1 MEVDSIVDVPG
12 PTPQPRLPSARPR
25 DVALRISQ
33 VVSACTFCKSR
44 KIKCDGVSPDCGCC
58 TKFGRA
64 ATCSLADGSARP
76 AHDYVVFLQ
85 TRIVDAKTR
94 LAAGQV
100 SLSGRSDEGQPS
112 RCSRPP
118 TTTMPTM
125 PTMPTTQQTPFD
137 FNDSSA
143 DLPSRRRNTRP
154 PAHGPSG
161 PSTTTTAIDTLI
173 ADIGALPISTS
184 SHAHANSASTA
195 GRGPTLSTVLLAAAS
210 KLPLLSIV
218 QDQEGQQSSTNN
230 ANAGTAGASGGG
242 GVNTAN
248 VAACLPEESAARKL
262 IQHYIK
268 QVYPRLP
275 FFSLQGFWAQF
286 QQVYGGTGHASDG
299 TASSAVGPGLNS
311 GYSYFTV
318 LLVLAIATSSLSR
331 SADSMI
337 SNQARRLFQ
346 AGLQF
351 RESAILPNTIVGV
364 QSLLFLIQFATLNP
378 SVLDSWYLIGV
389 GMRNCVDL
397 GLHQDPDPSQAMTPS
412 LLETRRRLWW
422 SMYSFDRSLSIGCG
436 RPTEIADAL
445 IHVQLPSFR
454 IESTATDVEVEGY
467 VQRYRALQLQSEIY
481 DALSQPPS
489 VGDDSSSVAS
499 AVVASLHRELDAWQL
514 SNRPERNR
522 ETLADSEW
530 LVGKMLLFRP
540 CRLLPERSVDE
551 LRELWV
557 SARGFT
563 SLYRQLVETNG
574 IFYVQVAC
582 EKVYWTGLILL
593 YSYWKLTGNERS
605 VDRNDDVQALYLW
618 KATKDIAFILQTLSE
633 RWEDGKILAAQ
644 FDAASAKVIE
654 LVESVHQHDDLAQHL
669 PPEVVTLSR
678 YASLVSIWAS
688 GAEHWHGG
696 LGAAHSEELQDL
708 VAKMI

>member
-1 MEVDSIVDVPG
+1 MDIDTRPPLPL
-12 PTPQPRLPSARPR
+12 PTHRR
-25 DVALRISQ
+25 DVTLRISQ
-33 VVSACTFCKSR
+33 VVSACSFCKSR
-44 KIKCDGVSPDCGCC
+44 KIKCDGVAPACGCC

-64 ATCSLADGSARP
+64 ATCSLADGAARH
-76 AHDYVVFLQ
+76 AHDYIAYLQ
-85 TRIVDAKTR
+85 GRI
-94 LAAGQV
+94 GQV
-100 SLSGRSDEGQPS
+100 KASLATAHRSEVPATSEAVPKPGA
-112 RCSRPP
+112 
-118 TTTMPTM
+118 
-125 PTMPTTQQTPFD
+125 TPAFD
-137 FNDSSA
+137 FNESVDI
-143 DLPSRRRNTRP
+143 RRPTKKNVGRS
-154 PAHGPSG
+154 SG
-161 PSTTTTAIDTLI
+161 PTGPTGVPSAIDTLI

-184 SHAHANSASTA
+184 SHAHNAVSSSSAAAS
-195 GRGPTLSTVLLAAAS
+195 GPTLSTVLLAAAS

-218 QDQEGQQSSTNN
+218 QQDGSNPD
-230 ANAGTAGASGGG
+230 
-242 GVNTAN
+242 
-248 VAACLPEESAARKL
+248 VAACLPEQSAARKL
-262 IQHYIK
+262 AQHYIQ

-275 FFSLQGFWAQF
+275 FFSIQGFWAQF
-286 QQVYGGTGHASDG
+286 QHVYGGTAVD
-299 TASSAVGPGLNS
+299 SAGLNS

-397 GLHQDPDPSQAMTPS
+397 GLHQDPEGLRSISPS

-445 IHVQLPSFR
+445 IHVQLPTFE
-454 IESTATDVEVEGY
+454 IESSATAVEIEGY

-481 DALSQPPS
+481 DALNHPPPKQG
-489 VGDDSSSVAS
+489 VEGTVRP
-499 AVVASLHRELDAWQL
+499 VVESLQRKLHAWQL
-514 SNRPERNR
+514 DNRPERNR

-530 LVGKMLLFRP
+530 LMSKMLLYRP
-540 CRLLPERSVDE
+540 CRLLPERSLPE
-551 LRELWV
+551 LGELWV

-574 IFYVQVAC
+574 IFYVLVAC
-582 EKVYWTGLILL
+582 EKVYWTGLVML
-593 YSYWKLTGNERS
+593 YSYWQLRVLGVTEFTTMDERKES
-605 VDRNDDVQALYLW
+605 LLSLDLW
-618 KATKDIAFILQTLSE
+618 RSTKDISFILQTLSE
-633 RWEDGKILAAQ
+633 RWEDGKILSSK
-644 FDAASAKVIE
+644 FDAASARVIE
-654 LVESVHQHDDLAQHL
+654 LIDGQALLQGYPKGSPERADRERMLREQL
-669 PPEVVTLSR
+669 PHEVVSLAS

-688 GAEHWHGG
+688 AGANHFHGG
-696 LGAAHSEELQDL
+696 LGTAHSEELQDL
-708 VAKMI
+708 VARMI

>member
-1 MEVDSIVDVPG
+1 MEVDSVVDVPAL
-12 PTPQPRLPSARPR
+12 QQRLPSARTR

-44 KIKCDGVSPDCGCC
+44 KIKCDGVSPACGCC

-76 AHDYVVFLQ
+76 AHDYVVYLQ
-85 TRIVDAKTR
+85 TRIQQAKAR
-94 LAAGQV
+94 LAEGQTGHG
-100 SLSGRSDEGQPS
+100 GRSEEA
-112 RCSRPP
+112 PP
-118 TTTMPTM
+118 TRAATKPSQA
-125 PTMPTTQQTPFD
+125 PTTQQTPFD

-143 DLPSRRRNTRP
+143 DLPSSRRRQPARP
-154 PAHGPSG
+154 SSHAV
-161 PSTTTTAIDTLI
+161 PSTASTAIDTLI

-184 SHAHANSASTA
+184 SHAHAHSVSTA
-195 GRGPTLSTVLLAAAS
+195 RRGPTLSTVLLAAAS

-218 QDQEGQQSSTNN
+218 QDQEGQQFSSG
-230 ANAGTAGASGGG
+230 ANAGTGSTSTAS
-242 GVNTAN
+242 

-262 IQHYIK
+262 IQHYIQ

-286 QQVYGGTGHASDG
+286 QQVYGGAGQTSDG
-299 TASSAVGPGLNS
+299 PSSTTVGLGLNS

-481 DALSQPPS
+481 DALSQPPM
-489 VGDDSSSVAS
+489 GDEAAAA
-499 AVVASLHRELDAWQL
+499 AVVAGLHRKLDAWQL

-563 SLYRQLVETNG
+563 ALYRQLVETNG

-593 YSYWKLTGNERS
+593 YSYWKLTSSERS
-605 VDRNDDVQALYLW
+605 KVRNDRNDRNDDVQALQLW
-618 KATKDIAFILQTLSE
+618 KATKDIAYILQTLSE
-633 RWEDGKILAAQ
+633 RWEDGKILAVQ
-644 FDAASAKVIE
+644 FDTASAKVIE
-654 LVESVHQHDDLAQHL
+654 LLDNVDRRENMEQRL